1 MKLDRRWLRRC
12 ALVGLLAANPA
23 MALDFGADSLKL
35 YGGDYSPDCAN
46 RAAPRLR
53 VLHQSLLME
62 AGGSRITG
70 RNVQDAVAYFGPQP
84 PPNYLT
90 TLLSDV
96 PGGDQLLFVVYRD
109 AGGQYIEPVAA
120 GGKIEAALK
129 QVLGKMEKAK
139 FRDCALET
147 HQANLPAPAQAA
159 PADSGWDPLRDGKFR
174 AIYRKALGAKARQP
188 WLTEMSGPMPP
199 VAEVNVAGTRYRQ
212 IAVCKA
218 HDCYDYNVVLL
229 YDPAKR
235 FVYGHL
241 HESGRVTLLGR
252 PSSLLAKELER
263 LWRAA
268 WRQ

>member
-1 MKLDRRWLRRC
+1 MNLRSF
-12 ALVGLLAANPA
+12 ALVGLLAATPA
-23 MALDFGADSLKL
+23 LALDFGADSRKR

-53 VLHQSLLME
+53 VLQHSLLLE
-62 AGGSRITG
+62 VGGNRITG
-70 RNVQDAVAYFGPQP
+70 RNVQDAVSYFEPAT

-96 PGGDQLLFVVYRD
+96 PGGDQMLFVVYRD
-109 AGGQYIEPVAA
+109 AAGQYIEPVAA

-139 FRDCALET
+139 FRDCAPET
-147 HQANLPAPAQAA
+147 HPANIPAAA
-159 PADSGWDPLRDGKFR
+159 PAAPAENTWDPLRDEKFR
-174 AIYRKALGAKARQP
+174 AIYRKALGAKAKQP
-188 WLTEMSGPMPP
+188 WLAEMNGPMPP
-199 VAEVNVAGTRYRQ
+199 VGEVSVAGTNYRN
-212 IAVCKA
+212 IAVCKP
-218 HDCYDYNVVLL
+218 HDCHDHNLVLL

-235 FVYGHL
+235 VVYGHL

-252 PSSLLAKELER
+252 PSSVLAKELER

-268 WRQ
+268 WRQQ